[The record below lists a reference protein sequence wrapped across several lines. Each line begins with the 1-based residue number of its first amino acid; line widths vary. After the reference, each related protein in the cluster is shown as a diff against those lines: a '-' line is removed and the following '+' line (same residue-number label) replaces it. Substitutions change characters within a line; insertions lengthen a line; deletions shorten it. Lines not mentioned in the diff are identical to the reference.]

1 MHMCSAILG
10 LLHVIRKWYWTKIE
24 APRRIANSLKN
35 HLSNKKKKI
44 EEASDDSDFEPDDDG
59 EANKSLNQVEK
70 AKLDSLNEKNKWHAN
85 RFPNA
90 WLVWYL
96 YGPPKGIGHPDIG
109 IQEMKHL
116 TKMKAAKKLNE
127 EEEVVQLGQLHKV
140 TRRMGKKNRGIRINN
155 QEGDDDRT
163 TISTHTLT
171 GGLNEI
177 KLVRSEAPSNAEQKM
192 DKAIS
197 GLRNLIL
204 DLQQDIAEDGDD
216 DGSKKK

>member
-1 MHMCSAILG
+1 
-10 LLHVIRKWYWTKIE
+10 
-24 APRRIANSLKN
+24 
-35 HLSNKKKKI
+35 
-44 EEASDDSDFEPDDDG
+44 
-59 EANKSLNQVEK
+59 
-70 AKLDSLNEKNKWHAN
+70 
-85 RFPNA
+85 
-90 WLVWYL
+90 
-96 YGPPKGIGHPDIG
+96 
-109 IQEMKHL
+109 
-116 TKMKAAKKLNE
+116 MKAARKLNE

-140 TRRMGKKNRGIRINN
+140 TRCMGKKNRGIRSNN

-216 DGSKKK
+216 DGSKKMIDELRVEWRALQREHVTMLLKGSRQLMDASSFSTPSTGK